1 MNDQP
6 DSGMFT
12 PFESQQSSTSGNLRR
27 FFTLLIKCMFFFPL
41 RHKKVN
47 VDTDNENAFRIVSIG
62 SPKQHLKCLAIDI
75 FQLFLEND
83 IQIDAQWI
91 PLEANRRANLLS
103 RVVDKND

>member
-1 MNDQP
+1 
-6 DSGMFT
+6 
-12 PFESQQSSTSGNLRR
+12 
-27 FFTLLIKCMFFFPL
+27 MFFFPL
-41 RHKKVN
+41 KHKKVN
-47 VDTDNENAFRIVSIG
+47 VYTDNENAFRIVSIG

-103 RVVDKND
+103 RFVDKND